1 LVAWICHKRSLVT
14 FSLRGEL
21 DKKLSILAPADS
33 FRGLTPWFF
42 AYYLKS
48 FLLTDWRAIV
58 DVSCH
63 DATFSGNDR
72 DRYLIKIAKKRN
84 ATVITNESKP
94 NGAIAEAAKLLGV
107 TTVAP
112 SDWIRSFGYSEDALA
127 EEMQAALDRTLPAF
141 MALQRSPRALT
152 NCCQYH
158 ETISYI
164 L

>member
-1 LVAWICHKRSLVT
+1 VT